1 MKRFFSKIKSSSSI
15 DAKNRLKSVIKNDRI
30 NTSGDVTIDKI
41 KKEITAVLAKYAGGD
56 SKSIEVLVKNYSSS
70 HCCFEA
76 TVSIRTA

>member
-1 MKRFFSKIKSSSSI
+1 MRFFSRINSHTVK

-30 NTSGDVTIDKI
+30 NTSGDVTIDKM

>member
-1 MKRFFSKIKSSSSI
+1 MKKFFSRLKTSSSV

-41 KKEITAVLAKYAGGD
+41 KKDITAVLAKYAVGD